1 MCLGSDTT
9 LFQPLTQA
17 SLRGSKQTVKG
28 HKLFHT
34 GDLGKHSVSPLRE
47 PLGIEV
53 HTPQGW
59 HSEVEYCLRGGS
71 TDDH

>member
-1 MCLGSDTT
+1 MAQT
-9 LFQPLTQA
+9 LFRLLTQA

-28 HKLFHT
+28 LKMFRT
-34 GDLGKHSVSPLRE
+34 GDLGKHSVYPLGE

-59 HSEVEYCLRGGS
+59 RSQVEYCLHGGS
-71 TDDH
+71 TEAH